1 MPIKFEPDSY
11 RYEGRGASRK
21 QILVKNYIKQQSKD
35 TLFKYI
41 NNPSGKPKIKQKCI
55 NELVRRGVKI
65 KWISEESNELDMSR
79 LT

>member
-11 RYEGRGASRK
+11 RYEGRGVGRK
-21 QILVKNYIKQQSKD
+21 QILVKNYIKHQSKE

-41 NNPSGKPKIKQKCI
+41 NNTSGKPKIKQKCI
-55 NELVRRGVKI
+55 NELVRRGIKI
-65 KWISEESNELDMSR
+65 KWKSEKSNELDMSR

>member
-11 RYEGRGASRK
+11 IYEGRGASRK
-21 QILVKNYIKQQSKD
+21 QILVKNYIKAQSKE

-41 NNPSGKPKIKQKCI
+41 NNPSGKPKIKQKCK
-55 NELVRRGVKI
+55 NELVRRGIKI
-65 KWISEESNELDMSR
+65 KWISEESNELDLSR

>member
-35 TLFKYI
+35 TLIKYI

-55 NELVRRGVKI
+55 NELVRRGIKI
-65 KWISEESNELDMSR
+65 KWISEESNELDLSR

>member
-35 TLFKYI
+35 TLIKYI
-41 NNPSGKPKIKQKCI
+41 NNPSGKPKIKQKCM
-55 NELVRRGVKI
+55 NELVRRGIKI
-65 KWISEESNELDMSR
+65 QWTSEESNELDLSR

>member
-1 MPIKFEPDSY
+1 MPIKFQPDSY

-21 QILVKNYIKQQSKD
+21 QILVKNYIKATSKKE
-35 TLFKYI
+35 LFDYI

-55 NELVRRGVKI
+55 NELVRRGIKI
-65 KWISEESNELDMSR
+65 KWNSEKSNELDMSR